1 MPSTSWGGNP
11 ESMTDLLSLFR
22 EDSSNFNQVSTNQYK
37 SYASPEKALRRYYFN
52 GYNSMSEAD
61 KRTFDERYPE
71 INSISPEK
79 RDNFFRNKIFTELF
93 KDSENPEDQEI
104 WNNRHSLTKRDRDDI
119 FARKAIED
127 DIDGVSNMQESSVD
141 FWDFLKDHNYAY
153 NVGITKG
160 NIGKGTARRQSMEYL
175 ERRGSE
181 LYNQYYDVVS
191 SLDTVALN
199 EAVTNLSDFS
209 KQISPSYAM
218 YAGTDKLNQLD
229 MRSVLAKYLANEAI
243 GGSQYAAKALAEYY
257 QNEVASKQ
265 SLLEKAWNSGA
276 QFIDSAIGEMIR
288 GVGMAGAA
296 LGFGREDDES
306 WLANVIDNDV
316 TRYGDRVAT
325 TNTYDWDRI
334 FTGVGNFFRSK
345 DNQKE
350 LPASEQERLEGL
362 GLSDNPIL
370 NTVDQQ
376 NSLVSWNTP
385 FELFGQ
391 YGFTVGSTL
400 LSFGATLLPKLAVKT
415 AAWASKIAMGGKTL
429 NASQKGVSFLRK
441 AIKTEK
447 IANVLVPGA
456 VGTVEGGMNA
466 AATRRETLEGF
477 EQDIQTRYST
487 MVDSD
492 IDAYAREHNMSQ
504 EQADYLKSNPESR
517 AQFESRYAANIE
529 ADRQAAEES
538 ANTAMYWDFTI
549 NSVINGMINAT
560 WKAGLEAPRV
570 QNALRKSGLGSNSNS
585 ISESIQAVQQGNR
598 WTAQARRMTK
608 GQAFL
613 DRIKESF
620 GESIEEYT
628 QDISS
633 AFAQGYAEDKMHQ
646 YVDNKYTD
654 NPGTFAAQ
662 NDFWQ
667 SFAAGLV
674 AAGNSA
680 ISSDAIKSGLYGA
693 LSTAMGGPNIGM
705 RYDDNGNVIGKGI
718 TWRSSFAPLVSNK
731 AINRTNK
738 QREKLAEHFN
748 KYFSDE
754 NIQRAFFD
762 VGGTAEWMTQ
772 YQRLINSGDEKSAR
786 DAKIGWMFSNIIT
799 LNDLEGTGYR
809 EAVMANLQ
817 ARAGFNAN
825 NLQNSESEESIAV
838 DQFMASA
845 QNRTQNISR
854 EEALQTIQKN
864 ASEMLN
870 MIDMVEKESKSIEKV
885 FGENLD
891 HDVKSSMVFNKVVID
906 DYKKRTDQ
914 LDKELSK
921 ITAELNSQGESVP
934 SSSLGAK
941 SKKLIASFGSLS
953 NATDALAKL
962 EKRKAEYSKALDK
975 ELEHITNPSEEQKT
989 LISTARAY
997 IDGLNKMIN
1006 DIKAA
1011 QEDYKF
1017 EARQTPIEREGITYN
1032 TPVDTTVLSASEIM
1046 SLSAIDRANML
1057 NPKNRNRYSQEQQAE
1072 IDKVNTIGTSIY
1084 QDFTKKIADR
1094 GRVEI
1099 DYRAALNSQFSLM
1112 SNPKA
1117 LNRYITDVK
1126 YKAQQLMMQK
1136 KNEELLDLAYRG
1148 NYLEF
1153 SERLD
1158 DIYNRGDEAEIAAV
1172 KDMLTRG
1179 SYNGWFAQFPQQA
1192 TAMFNRY
1199 SEENDRK
1206 DNIYDW
1212 AENNKIFSEN
1222 DERADVFAAM
1232 LDYLSNNGIDITNIE
1247 SGVQKLLETVK
1258 DEEGNEG
1265 DLSFEHYLARVNE
1278 ESPIEKQV
1286 RGYKSIEE
1294 AIQTYKDI
1302 MSRYNSDMRQKEIIH
1317 EEIIPTETPEEASNP
1332 AEIPDPT
1339 PPSGPTIFNIGGSS
1353 PEEGYIGSDGEVVGS
1368 TTVSDM
1374 VKQGETETPAL
1385 VTEAQ
1390 AEKTQ
1395 SNPIIATFIENSNEE
1410 VGQAAEIAIKTASNI
1425 PSFSTEAKEKA
1436 KNIIEGMAINSFDNV
1451 QEFTNAL
1458 VARANA
1464 IDSMAEEGETQVS
1477 AILRQIAANLIKGKL
1492 NEEKKA
1498 TTPSSTERSSISP
1511 FFDKRRRAIRIQ
1523 TKRVDYQF
1531 TVGNPDSGM
1540 ITSMNMTYLRQNY
1553 PDSPTTK
1560 YYEKYGIED
1569 ALQDGVLDMKSTV
1582 MFITD
1587 DALTSEVK
1595 AYMKSKGYN
1604 YTDNSLPIIAVVESP
1619 DGPVTINVDG
1629 QDKHFQPVSIMS
1641 ATGFKYSPGSN
1652 NMAPIRKLA
1661 AGNTGTALVK
1671 NTDGSPVT
1679 TKLFRPV
1686 IAIPSYDSSRKG
1698 QDNNNVLDVGQN
1710 DLSEQEKGT
1719 AAGYQKA
1726 KKNFLKGLDI
1736 DKADKDKDSND
1747 KDKLVYRQNKLN
1759 GETTSIRIFFTP
1771 VQRTQ
1776 NREGET
1782 VSQVRD
1788 NANKLINFNSR
1799 TRRAAGAIRDFI
1811 KNFSEE
1817 GMSFARGADGNI
1829 VLLGETKSILDA
1841 KASAIRGQ
1849 VSNFLH
1855 ISSKSGWNYSVT
1867 ATAQVVDG
1875 KRVYSIDLVNSNNPA
1890 ATIHLT
1896 NIHQGMSEEENKV
1909 AQHEFLKNLL
1919 MDESGNIRM
1928 SNNRDSFVSWNVPFG
1943 DVKGAKEGN
1952 ERAKKNLSDIYDDG
1966 FLEVSASNVSFKYI
1980 IQGIAL
1986 RNPFDK
1992 GNTSKTTTVANPTN
2006 ASPAAPVNAPVVV
2019 PTGQVVK
2026 DSTVIDSD
2034 TGTVVQGE
2042 AAPAT
2047 NPAAER
2053 AKEIVDRIVSDSKS
2067 IKLSD
2072 DGSAYVDGNGTRYA
2086 RVTSIIAADE
2096 EAGERFDSNS
2106 PWATPST
2113 NIGTGIDEFV
2123 RDFFAGV
2130 ATDFSKYPNA
2140 TPEALQKFAEQLTA
2154 LKNSLTASGLTVV
2167 PRDVTVTGQVEVADS
2182 DGKVHTINVAG
2193 TLDLLA
2199 YDGKGNFYIFDM
2211 KTNRSGIDQHKREKY
2226 ARQLSLYK
2234 DFLERKYGVQVKAL
2248 NIIPIG
2254 VSYPAPVGWGNG
2266 TANYSVSPE
2275 GANQLLIDGKE
2286 YREANP
2292 ILQDL
2297 IGISYKPLKVVYDRL
2312 TDQEKSMLSGI
2323 EETLNEGTGVIDAPV
2338 EPVTPIEAQVADP
2351 TELPIN
2357 SILGVAMDMS
2367 VGNNL
2372 FEDEF
2377 TGSGWDMN
2385 RRLTP
2390 IPHHLQWNNLTQEQR
2405 DGLMA
2410 KHITEESWSMMEDQE
2425 MEQDLGCL

>member
-22 EDSSNFNQVSTNQYK
+22 EDSSKFNQVSTNQYRT
-37 SYASPEKALRRYYFN
+37 YASPEKALRRYYFN
-52 GYNSMSEAD
+52 GYNSMPEAD
-61 KRTFDERYPE
+61 RRTFDERYPE
-71 INSISPEK
+71 INSLSPEK
-79 RDNFFRNKIFTELF
+79 KDNFFRNKIFTELF
-93 KDSENPEDQEI
+93 KDSEKPEDQEI

-119 FARKAIED
+119 FARKAIEE

-160 NIGKGTARRQSMEYL
+160 NIGKDTARRQSMEYL
-175 ERRGSE
+175 GRRGSE
-181 LYNQYYDVVS
+181 LYNQYYNAIS
-191 SLDTVALN
+191 SLDTATLN
-199 EAVTNLSDFS
+199 EATNNLSDFS
-209 KQISPSYAM
+209 KQISPLYAM

-229 MRSVLAKYLANEAI
+229 MKSVLAQYLANEAI
-243 GGSQYAAKALAEYY
+243 GGSQYAAKALSEYY

-296 LGFGREDDES
+296 LGIGKEDDES
-306 WLANVIDNDV
+306 WLANVIDNEV

-325 TNTYDWDRI
+325 TNSYSPT
-334 FTGVGNFFRSK
+334 
-345 DNQKE
+345 
-350 LPASEQERLEGL
+350 EQERLEEL
-362 GLSDNPIL
+362 GTSDNPIL
-370 NTVDQQ
+370 NSVDQQ

-391 YGFTVGSTL
+391 YGFTVASTL
-400 LSFGATLLPKLAVKT
+400 LSFGATLLPRLAVKT
-415 AAWASKIAMGGKTL
+415 AAWAGKVAMGGKTL
-429 NASQKGVSFLRK
+429 NASQKGVAFLRR
-441 AIKTEK
+441 AIKSEK
-447 IANVLVPGA
+447 IANALVPGA
-456 VGTVEGGMNA
+456 VGTIEGGMNA

-477 EQDIQTRYST
+477 EQDIQSRYSA

-492 IDAYAREHNMSQ
+492 IDTYAREHNMSQ
-504 EQADYLKSNPESR
+504 EQADALKSDSNAR
-517 AQFESRYAANIE
+517 AQFEGRYAADIE

-538 ANTAMYWDFTI
+538 ADTAMYWDFAI
-549 NSVINGMINAT
+549 NSTINGMINAT

-570 QNALRKSGLGSNSNS
+570 QNALRKVGLGSNSNS

-608 GQAFL
+608 RRAFA

-620 GESIEEYT
+620 GEGIEEYT
-628 QDISS
+628 QDMSS
-633 AFAQGYAEDKMHQ
+633 AFAQGYAEDRMHQ
-646 YVDNKYTD
+646 YVDNKYT
-654 NPGTFAAQ
+654 NNQGTFAAQ
-662 NDFWQ
+662 GDFWQ
-667 SFAAGLV
+667 SVAAGLT

-680 ISSDAIKSGLYGA
+680 ISFDAIKSGLYGA

-705 RYDDNGNVIGKGI
+705 RYDDKGNVIGRGI
-718 TWRSSFAPLVSNK
+718 TWRSALSPLISNR
-731 AINRTNK
+731 AINRINQ

-748 KYFSDE
+748 KYFSNE
-754 NIQRAFFD
+754 NMQRAFFD
-762 VGGTAEWMTQ
+762 VGGTAEWMSQ
-772 YQRLINSGDEKSAR
+772 YQRDINSNDEKSAR
-786 DAKIGWMFSNIIT
+786 DARVGWMFSNIMT

-825 NLQNSESEESIAV
+825 NLQDSNSEESKAV

-864 ASEMLN
+864 ASEMLD
-870 MIDMVEKESKSIEKV
+870 MIDMVAKESRSVEKI
-885 FGENLD
+885 FGENID
-891 HDVKSSMVFNKVVID
+891 HDVKASMIFNKIVIG

-914 LDKELSK
+914 LDKELSEV
-921 ITAELNSQGESVP
+921 TAELNSQGGSVP

-953 NATDALAKL
+953 NATAALAKL
-962 EKRKAEYSKALDK
+962 EKRKAEYSEALDK
-975 ELEHITNPSEEQKT
+975 ELESITKPSKDQKV
-989 LISTARAY
+989 LISTAKAY
-997 IDGLNKMIN
+997 IDELNQMIN

-1017 EARQTPIEREGITYN
+1017 EARQAPIEREGITYN

-1072 IDKVNTIGTSIY
+1072 IDKVNTIGASIY

-1112 SNPKA
+1112 SNPRA
-1117 LNRYITDVK
+1117 LNRYVANVK

-1158 DIYNRGDEAEIAAV
+1158 DIYNRGDKAEIAAV
-1172 KDMLTRG
+1172 EDMLTRG
-1179 SYNGWFAQFPQQA
+1179 SYNGWFVQFPQQA

-1206 DNIYDW
+1206 DNVYDW
-1212 AENNKIFSEN
+1212 AEKNKVFSEN
-1222 DERADVFAAM
+1222 NEAADVFAAV
-1232 LDYLSNNGIDITNIE
+1232 LDYLTNNGIDITNIE
-1247 SGVQKLLETVK
+1247 EGTQKLLEYTE
-1258 DEEGNEG
+1258 DEAGNRG
-1265 DLSFEHYLARVNE
+1265 DPTFEHYLARVNE
-1278 ESPIEKQV
+1278 ESPIEGQV
-1286 RGYKSIEE
+1286 KGYKSIEE
-1294 AIQTYKDI
+1294 TVQTYKDI
-1302 MSRYNSDMRQKEIIH
+1302 MSRYNSDRKQRELIY
-1317 EEIIPTETPEEASNP
+1317 EEVLPAETSEEASDP
-1332 AEIPDPT
+1332 AVAPDPT
-1339 PPSGPTIFNIGGSS
+1339 PPSGPTIFDIGGSS
-1353 PEEGYIGSDGEVVGS
+1353 PEEGHIDSDGEVVGS

-1374 VKQGETETPAL
+1374 VKQGETEAPAL
-1385 VTEAQ
+1385 ITEAQ

-1395 SNPIIATFIENSNEE
+1395 PNPVIATFIENSNEE
-1410 VGQAAEIAIKTASNI
+1410 VGQAAEIAIKTAENM
-1425 PSFSTEAKEKA
+1425 PSFSTESKEKA
-1436 KNIIEGMAINSFDNV
+1436 KNIIEGMAVNSFDTI

-1477 AILRQIAANLIKGKL
+1477 STLRQIAANLIKGQL

-1498 TTPSSTERSSISP
+1498 VTPSSTERSYTSP
-1511 FFDKRRRAIRIQ
+1511 FFDKRRRAIRVQ
-1523 TKRVDYQF
+1523 TRKVDYQF

-1569 ALQDGVLDMKSTV
+1569 ALQDGALDMDSTV

-1587 DALTSEVK
+1587 DTLTSEVK

-1619 DGPVTINVDG
+1619 NGPVTINVDG
-1629 QDKHFQPVSIMS
+1629 QDRHFQPVSIMS

-1661 AGNTGTALVK
+1661 VGNTGTALVK
-1671 NTDGSPVT
+1671 NTDGSPIV
-1679 TKLFRPV
+1679 TKLFRPIV
-1686 IAIPSYDSSRKG
+1686 AIPSYDSSRGG

-1726 KKNFLKGLDI
+1726 KRNFLRRLGIGKG
-1736 DKADKDKDSND
+1736 SNN
-1747 KDKLVYRQNKLN
+1747 KDKLIYNQNKLN
-1759 GETTSIRIFFTP
+1759 GESQPVDIFFTP

-1799 TRRAAGAIRDFI
+1799 TRRAAGTIGNFI

-1817 GMSFARGADGNI
+1817 GMSFARDAEGNI
-1829 VLLGETKSILDA
+1829 TLLGETKGILDA
-1841 KASAIRGQ
+1841 KASSISRQ
-1849 VSNFLH
+1849 VGNFLN
-1855 ISSKSGWNYSVT
+1855 IPSKSGWDYSIT
-1867 ATAQVVDG
+1867 ATNQVVDG
-1875 KRVYSIDLVNSNNPA
+1875 KRVYSIDLVNSNDPTA
-1890 ATIHLT
+1890 SIHLT
-1896 NIHQGMSEEENKV
+1896 NIHQGMSEEENKA

-1928 SNNRDSFVSWNVPFG
+1928 SNNRDSFISWQVPFG
-1943 DVKGAKEGN
+1943 DVKRANEGDTN
-1952 ERAKKNLSDIYDDG
+1952 AKKNLSDIYDDG

-1986 RNPFDK
+1986 QNPFVK
-1992 GNTSKTTTVANPTN
+1992 EGTPKTTTVANPTN
-2006 ASPAAPVNAPVVV
+2006 ASPAAPVNEPVVV
-2019 PTGQVVK
+2019 PNGQVVK
-2026 DSTVIDSD
+2026 GGAVIDSD
-2034 TGTVVQGE
+2034 TGAVVQGE
-2042 AAPAT
+2042 AAPAV
-2047 NPAAER
+2047 NQAAER
-2053 AKEIVDRIVSDSKS
+2053 AKEVVRKIISDSKS

-2072 DGSAYVDGNGTRYA
+2072 DGSSYVDGNGTRYA

-2096 EAGERFDSNS
+2096 EAGERFDPNS
-2106 PWATPST
+2106 PWAVPST
-2113 NIGTGIDEFV
+2113 NIGTGIDVFV
-2123 RDFFAGV
+2123 RDFFADAV
-2130 ATDFSKYPNA
+2130 TDFSKYPNA
-2140 TPEALQKFAEQLTA
+2140 TPEALQRFAGQLMR
-2154 LKNSLTASGLTVV
+2154 LKNSLTANGMTVV
-2167 PRDVTVTGQVEVADS
+2167 SRDVTVTGQIEVADN

-2211 KTNRSGIDQHKREKY
+2211 KTNHSRIDQHKREKY

-2254 VSYPAPVGWGNG
+2254 VSYPTPTGWEGG
-2266 TANYSVSPE
+2266 TANYSVSSE
-2275 GANQLLIDGKE
+2275 KDNQLLIDGRDFKG
-2286 YREANP
+2286 ANP
-2292 ILQDL
+2292 VLQDL
-2297 IGISYKPLKVVYDRL
+2297 IAVSYKPLKVVYDRL
-2312 TDQEKSMLSGI
+2312 TDQERSMLSGI
-2323 EETLNEGTGVIDAPV
+2323 EETLEEGTGVVDTPA
-2338 EPVTPIEAQVADP
+2338 EPVTPIEAQVVDP

-2357 SILGVAMDMS
+2357 STLGVAMDMS
-2367 VGNNL
+2367 VGDSL

-2377 TGSGWDMN
+2377 TGGGWDMN
-2385 RRLTP
+2385 GRLTP

-2425 MEQDLGCL
+2425 MEQYLGCL